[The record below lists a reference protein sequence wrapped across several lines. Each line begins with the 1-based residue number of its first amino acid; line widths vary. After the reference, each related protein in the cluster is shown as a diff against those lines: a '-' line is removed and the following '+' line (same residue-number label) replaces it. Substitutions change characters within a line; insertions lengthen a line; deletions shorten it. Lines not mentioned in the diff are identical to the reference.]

1 MIPVKVIISA
11 KKNLEFK
18 YGKLF
23 PKINR
28 LLTSLVKADK
38 ERQIDTK
45 VIFIDD
51 PKSAKSA
58 GVKPVTTVNVKTCK
72 KAVDELYKKHLPAY
86 IVILGAQDVFPFQE
100 ITNPA
105 DDEDTTVLS
114 DLPYACDAPYSKDIA
129 AFTGPTRVVGRIP
142 DVPGK
147 QTNISY
153 LKTVLENAIRHTP
166 AKPDQYRKYFSVS
179 AQVWKKSTALSLQSI
194 FGDTGKLLLSP
205 GNSSSYTTA
214 RLKAQTHFYN
224 CHGAFNDPRYYGQ
237 KGSGYPVALE
247 ATALDKKVSSGTIV
261 AAECCYGADM
271 FEPSLLDPPGLSI
284 ANTYLLNNA
293 IAFVGS
299 STIAYGPAD
308 SQGLADL
315 VTQYFITSILNGAST
330 GRAMLEARQHFLTIS
345 GPHLD
350 PYELKTLAQF
360 YLLGDPSLQPAHS
373 EDQNNFIALAGN
385 TTENNRINLFNKG
398 LNLQRSISASK
409 KTDGKIKTGNT
420 RQLNKIL
427 TSTKFNDT
435 DRRGIYM
442 LQDKGKT
449 STGFAKKLTGE
460 DTRFR
465 TFIKPGKNKFL
476 SDIKVLVIKENKDQI
491 LGWRIYESR

>member
-1 MIPVKVIISA
+1 MNSVKIIISS
-11 KKNLEFK
+11 KKNLELK
-18 YGKLF
+18 YGTLF
-23 PKINR
+23 PKIDK
-28 LLTSLVKADK
+28 LLSLLIEADK

-45 VIFIDD
+45 TVFIDD

-58 GVKPVTTVNVKTCK
+58 GIKPVTTVNMKACK
-72 KAVDELYKKHLPAY
+72 NAVDKLYKKYLPAY

-105 DDEDTTVLS
+105 DDDDATVAS
-114 DLPYACDAPYSKDIA
+114 DLPYACDAPYGKDIA
-129 AFTGPTRVVGRIP
+129 AFTGPTRVFGRIP

-147 QTNISY
+147 QTNIDY
-153 LKTVLENAIRHTP
+153 LKTVLENAIHHTP
-166 AKPDQYRKYFSVS
+166 VKPDQYKKYFSVS
-179 AQVWKKSTALSLQSI
+179 AQVWKKSTQLSLESM
-194 FGDTGKLLLSP
+194 FGDASKLLLSP
-205 GNSSSYTTA
+205 GNTSKYTATQ
-214 RLKAQTHFYN
+214 LKAQTHFYN
-224 CHGAFNDPRYYGQ
+224 CHGVFNDPRYYGQ
-237 KGSGYPVALE
+237 KGSQYPVALE
-247 ATALDKKVSSGTIV
+247 ATGLDKKVSSGTIV

-308 SQGLADL
+308 SQGLADII
-315 VTQYFITSILNGAST
+315 TQHFIKGILNGAST
-330 GRAMLEARQHFLTIS
+330 GRALLEARQHFLTIS

-360 YLLGDPSLQPAHS
+360 YLLGDPALQPALS
-373 EDQNNFIALAGN
+373 EDQNDSKALAGN
-385 TTENNRINLFNKG
+385 TTENDRINLYNKG
-398 LNLQRSISASK
+398 LTLQKSILASK
-409 KTDGKIKTGNT
+409 KLDGKIKPANT
-420 RQLNKIL
+420 RQLNEIL
-427 TSTKFNDT
+427 ISTKFADT
-435 DRRGIYM
+435 DRREVY
-442 LQDKGKT
+442 LVQDKGKT

-476 SDIKVLVIKENKDQI
+476 SDIKVLVVKENKDQI

>member
-1 MIPVKVIISA
+1 MNPVKFIISCR
-11 KKNLEFK
+11 KNLEFK
-18 YGKLF
+18 YGKHF
-23 PKINR
+23 PKING
-28 LLTSLVKADK
+28 LLTSLIKADK
-38 ERQIDTK
+38 KRQIDTK

-58 GVKPVTTVNVKTCK
+58 GVKPVTTVNMKACK
-72 KAVDELYKKHLPAY
+72 KVVDDLYKKHLPAY

-100 ITNPA
+100 IANPA
-105 DDEDTTVLS
+105 DDDDATVPS

-147 QTNISY
+147 QTNINY
-153 LKTVLENAIRHTP
+153 LKTVLENAIHHTP
-166 AKPDQYRKYFSVS
+166 VKPDQYKKYFSVS
-179 AQVWKKSTALSLQSI
+179 AQVWKKSTQLSLHSM

-205 GNSSSYTTA
+205 GNSSKYTATQ
-214 RLKAQTHFYN
+214 LKAQTHFYN

-271 FEPSLLDPPGLSI
+271 FEPTLLDPPGLSI

-315 VTQYFITSILNGAST
+315 VTQYFMISILNGAST
-330 GRAMLEARQHFLTIS
+330 GRAMLEARQRFLTVS
-345 GPHLD
+345 GPQLD

-360 YLLGDPSLQPAHS
+360 FLLGDPSLQPAQI
-373 EDQNNFIALAGN
+373 EDQNNLKALAAN
-385 TTENNRINLFNKG
+385 TTENNRMNLFNQG
-398 LNLQRSISASK
+398 LYLQKSISASK
-409 KTDGKIKTGNT
+409 KLEGKIKSGSI
-420 RQLNKIL
+420 RQLNEIL
-427 TSTKFNDT
+427 TSTKFDKT
-435 DRRGIYM
+435 DRQDVYM
-442 LQDKGKT
+442 IQDTSKT
-449 STGFAKKLTGE
+449 STGFAKKLTGK

-476 SDIKVLVIKENKDQI
+476 SDIKVLVVKENKDQI

>member
-1 MIPVKVIISA
+1 MNPVKLIISSG
-11 KKNLEFK
+11 KNLEFK

-23 PKINR
+23 PKING
-28 LLTSLVKADK
+28 LLRSLIKADK

-51 PKSAKSA
+51 AKSSKSA
-58 GVKPVTTVNVKTCK
+58 GVKPVATVNMKACK
-72 KAVDELYKKHLPAY
+72 KIVDELYKKYLPAY
-86 IVILGAQDVFPFQE
+86 MVILGAQDVFPFQE

-105 DDEDTTVLS
+105 DDDDTTVPS
-114 DLPYACDAPYSKDIA
+114 DLPYACDAAYSKDIA

-142 DVPGK
+142 DIPGK
-147 QTNISY
+147 QTSINY
-153 LKTVLENAIRHTP
+153 LKIVLENAIRHTP
-166 AKPDQYRKYFSVS
+166 VKPDQYRKYFSVS
-179 AQVWKKSTALSLQSI
+179 AQVWKKSTALSLHSM

-205 GNSSSYTTA
+205 GNSSKYTATQ
-214 RLKAQTHFYN
+214 LKAQTHFYN

-237 KGSGYPVALE
+237 KASAYPVALE
-247 ATALDKKVSSGTIV
+247 ATALDKKIASGTIV
-261 AAECCYGADM
+261 AAECCYGADL
-271 FEPSLLDPPGLSI
+271 FEPALLDPPGLSI

-299 STIAYGPAD
+299 SNIAYGPAD

-315 VTQYFITSILNGAST
+315 ITQYFIISILNGAST
-330 GRAMLEARQHFLTIS
+330 GRAMLEARQRFLAAS

-360 YLLGDPSLQPAHS
+360 YLLGDPSLQPAYRD
-373 EDQNNFIALAGN
+373 DQNNTKALAGN

-398 LNLQRSISASK
+398 VNLQRSISASEK
-409 KTDGKIKTGNT
+409 LDGKIKSGNT
-420 RQLNKIL
+420 RRLNEIL
-427 TSTKFNDT
+427 NSTKFSNAEQQNV
-435 DRRGIYM
+435 Y
-442 LQDKGKT
+442 LVQDKEKSG
-449 STGFAKKLTGE
+449 TGFAKKLTGQ

-465 TFIKPGKNKFL
+465 TFIKSGKNKFL
-476 SDIKVLVIKENKDQI
+476 SDIKVLVVKENKEQI

>member
-1 MIPVKVIISA
+1 MNPVKLIISCR
-11 KKNLEFK
+11 KNLEFK
-18 YGKLF
+18 YEKLF
-23 PKINR
+23 PKING
-28 LLTSLVKADK
+28 LLSLLIKADR
-38 ERQIDTK
+38 ERRIDTK
-45 VIFIDD
+45 TIFIDD

-58 GVKPVTTVNVKTCK
+58 GIKHVKSVDMKACK
-72 KAVDELYKKHLPAY
+72 RVVDELYKKHLPAY

-105 DDEDTTVLS
+105 DDDDTTVPS
-114 DLPYACDAPYSKDIA
+114 DLPYACDAAYSKDIA

-142 DVPGK
+142 DIPGR
-147 QTNISY
+147 QTNINY

-166 AKPDQYRKYFSVS
+166 VKPDQYKKYFSVS
-179 AQVWKKSTALSLQSI
+179 AQVWKKSTTLSLHNI

-205 GNSSSYTTA
+205 GKSSKYTATQ
-214 RLKAQTHFYN
+214 LKAPTHFYN
-224 CHGAFNDPRYYGQ
+224 CHGALNDPRYYGQ

-247 ATALDKKVSSGTIV
+247 ATALDKKISSGTII

-271 FEPSLLDPPGLSI
+271 FEPTLLDPPGLSI

-315 VTQYFITSILNGAST
+315 ITQYFIISILNGAST
-330 GRAMLEARQHFLTIS
+330 GRALLEARQRFLTVS

-373 EDQNNFIALAGN
+373 DDQNTSKALAGN
-385 TTENNRINLFNKG
+385 TTENNRINLFNNG
-398 LNLQRSISASK
+398 VNLQRSISASK
-409 KTDGKIKTGNT
+409 KLDGKIKSGNS
-420 RQLNKIL
+420 RRLNEIL
-427 TSTKFNDT
+427 TSTKFSNAEQQNV
-435 DRRGIYM
+435 Y
-442 LQDKGKT
+442 LVEDKGRA

-465 TFIKPGKNKFL
+465 TFIRPGKNKSL
-476 SDIKVLVIKENKDQI
+476 SDIRVLVVKENKDQI